1 MQDIIAHLSKDSRHV
16 RDSTKGAGDA
26 VGKAIRRLLDSLFK
40 PGAKLASLKGI
51 VWVGVGLF
59 VFGLASLVYPPLKV
73 VVASVTTS
81 AALMFGGAALMV
93 LPSLIVGN
101 ELLILGAVSIAVGAW
116 FLAYRH
122 GQLRRTVAA
131 STGTST
137 GNPPPGPKTPTP
149 NHVSRFTHHASRITF
164 HVSRPM
170 NTNLN
175 SAAPSLRAISVEC
188 WTTIAGARKCTSR
201 STGSLTAGKACPQPS
216 GPLSRLRPD
225 LPPAP
230 DGGLA
235 TADSRLTRGQA
246 SSRAPAR
253 SFHADLDLF
262 CASELDHTS
271 A

>member
-1 MQDIIAHLSKDSRHV
+1 LQDIIAHLSKDSRHV

-149 NHVSRFTHHASRITF
+149 NHVSRFTFHAPRITH
-164 HVSRPM
+164 HVSRLPPHEYKPQFR
-170 NTNLN
+170 
-175 SAAPSLRAISVEC
+175 SSIPSRH
-188 WTTIAGARKCTSR
+188 
-201 STGSLTAGKACPQPS
+201 
-216 GPLSRLRPD
+216 LSRVLDDHRRRKKMYLQVNWVVD
-225 LPPAP
+225 GWESLPTTFWAIV
-230 DGGLA
+230 
-235 TADSRLTRGQA
+235 SA
-246 SSRAPAR
+246 SA
-253 SFHADLDLF
+253 
-262 CASELDHTS
+262 
-271 A
+271 